1 MDNRFLINLKVIN
14 VSILTLKKPHISA
27 GGLKEM
33 EDLHP
38 LVNGYQI
45 LRFSGNKRP
54 QVETPSGLLGKCKIP
69 PLVIKIY
76 SVLSTR
82 C

>member
-1 MDNRFLINLKVIN
+1 MIYTN
-14 VSILTLKKPHISA
+14 LKKPHISA
-27 GGLKEM
+27 GGLGEM
-33 EDLHP
+33 EDFHP

-45 LRFSGNKRP
+45 LRFFGNKRP
-54 QVETPSGLLGKCKIP
+54 RVETPSGLLGKC